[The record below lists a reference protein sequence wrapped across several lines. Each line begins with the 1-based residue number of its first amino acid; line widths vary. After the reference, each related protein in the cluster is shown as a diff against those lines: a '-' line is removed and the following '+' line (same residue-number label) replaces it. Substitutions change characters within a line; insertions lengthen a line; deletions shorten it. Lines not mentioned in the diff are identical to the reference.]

1 MSIPTRILWT
11 PLIPASRYVTRTS
24 RFVAQTSPFTFTYR
38 TMATA
43 AKKEFL
49 CILPDKPDAL
59 AKRLE
64 IRPSHLAAAK
74 SAASEG
80 KVAVGGAMFESEHP
94 SEGKTPA
101 FKGSMIIY
109 TVKDADEAWELINND
124 VYAKNGV
131 WDLEKAQVIPFMSA
145 VRQGLQ

>member
-1 MSIPTRILWT
+1 
-11 PLIPASRYVTRTS
+11 
-24 RFVAQTSPFTFTYR
+24 
-38 TMATA
+38 MATA

-64 IRPSHLAAAK
+64 IRPTHLAAAK

-109 TVKDADEAWELINND
+109 TVKDADEAWELIKND

-131 WDLEKAQVIPFMSA
+131 WDLEKAQVIPVSPLHAQEHILSFELMWLSSYSSCLQSA
-145 VRQGLQ
+145 KDSND